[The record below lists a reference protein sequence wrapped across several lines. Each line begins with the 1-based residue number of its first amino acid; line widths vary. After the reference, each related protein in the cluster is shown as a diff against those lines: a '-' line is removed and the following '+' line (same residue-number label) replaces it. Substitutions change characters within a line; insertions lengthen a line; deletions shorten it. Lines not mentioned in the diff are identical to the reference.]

1 MSRIFIYILSGIL
14 LLAVVARAEDTY
26 LNCKWESGRIVK
38 ENGIIL
44 EKVLKKGDLGT
55 NDQLIAI
62 DFNRKKIISS
72 PGGSESDNKPGGSES
87 DNKVHNWDD
96 KSINWHIEKKKEK
109 VSYIYRLDRISGRL
123 EQIYLDEIH
132 KDQIKH
138 SYICIKTQ
146 RKF

>member
-14 LLAVVARAEDTY
+14 MLAVGARAQDTY
-26 LNCKWESGRIVK
+26 LNCIWESGRIVK

-55 NDQLIAI
+55 NNQLIAI

-72 PGGSESDNKPGGSES
+72 PGSSES

-96 KSINWHIEKKKEK
+96 KSINWHLEKKKEK

-138 SYICIKTQ
+138 SYICDKIQK
-146 RKF
+146 KF

>member
-72 PGGSESDNKPGGSES
+72 PGGSESDNK
-87 DNKVHNWDD
+87 VHNWDD
-96 KSINWHIEKKKEK
+96 KSINCHIEKKKEK
-109 VSYIYRLDRISGRL
+109 VYYIYRLDRISGRL

-138 SYICIKTQ
+138 SYICDKTQ